1 MLFSHKSS
9 IPLLLIGCLLSSAWD
24 FRVFGGEKLRAE
36 SIEKVIIDA
45 GHGGHDPGN
54 LGTGK
59 YRNSEKHIALEVA
72 LRAGQLIERELR
84 GVEVIFTRK
93 PTNFLNYANEPHW
106 RMRKMQI
113 CSFQFIVMHS
123 LQVLQREVLP
133 MLWERITETRT
144 CGWRRLKIQ

>member
-1 MLFSHKSS
+1 LKLFSHKN
-9 IPLLLIGCLLSSAWD
+9 PALFLLMGCLFSSAWD

-59 YRNSEKHIALEVA
+59 YRTSEKHIALEVA

-84 GVEVIFTRK
+84 GVEVVFTRESDK
-93 PTNFLNYANEPHW
+93 FLELRERTALANKEDADL
-106 RMRKMQI
+106 
-113 CSFQFIVMHS
+113 FISVHCDAFTTGSPQGS
-123 LQVLQREVLP
+123 LL
-133 MLWERITETRT
+133 M
-144 CGWRRLKIQ
+144 